1 MPESISKP
9 ALLLSSLPSCRCVYV
24 SETTFSSQDKTVI
37 VQDVIAD
44 PTLPRT
50 KDVTCPQCQHDE
62 AVFISE
68 STEKGMTLFF
78 NCTACRHRWKDY
90 I

>member
-1 MPESISKP
+1 M
-9 ALLLSSLPSCRCVYV
+9 
-24 SETTFSSQDKTVI
+24 SETTFSSKDKTVI

-50 KDVTCPQCQHDE
+50 KDVNCPMCHHNE

-68 STEKGMTLFF
+68 STEKGMTLYF
-78 NCTACRHRWKDY
+78 NCASCRHRWKDY